1 MNWVLLTII
10 GLFSWGKGPVSV
22 GKSPVSWVTTVQ
34 KINNEE
40 FKIVFTATI
49 EEGWNIYSQY
59 LVNDD
64 GPVRTS
70 FTFTPSSE
78 YELVG
83 KNEETGDI
91 KKVMDEM
98 FGMEVI
104 KIKKKGVF
112 TQRIKTSDTTKPI
125 TGLIEFMCC
134 NELQCLPPK
143 EIPFT
148 VDLHTAN

>member
-1 MNWVLLTII
+1 MNWVLLTLI
-10 GLFSWGKGPVSV
+10 GFLSWGDSPVAV
-22 GKSPVSWVTTVQ
+22 GKSPVSWVTTCQ

-40 FKIVFTATI
+40 FKIIFTAQI

-59 LVNDD
+59 LASDD

-70 FTFTPSSE
+70 FTFTPSAQ
-78 YELVG
+78 YELIG
-83 KNEETGDI
+83 KNEESGEI
-91 KKVMDEM
+91 KKTMDEM

-112 TQRIKTSDTTKPI
+112 IQRIKTSDTTKPI
-125 TGLIEFMCC
+125 TGVIEYMCC

-143 EIPFT
+143 EVPFT
-148 VDLHTAN
+148 IDLRTAN